1 MKITISTLMVFLGPV
16 LFAQNSKLEMVYNQ
30 ITPLPDKLLCE
41 NTDNYAE
48 TIALIESLS
57 DQLEKIKLNLNQELT
72 TNGDE
77 TYKSI
82 SAGFP
87 TDEELKKVE
96 KLSEAEQ
103 QAYWEKIEANQSQ
116 LDNAI
121 ADNSLKFQAEK
132 ERLNKQVADYQ
143 NELLAIVEEL
153 SEIHYEAT
161 KIKSDKR
168 QKIYNTFIEN
178 NTLTEAGKQQIDKIS
193 AEFCSVVSP
202 ALLKK
207 LRLEYD
213 HLKNNMALYRRLT
226 VIELMEFSTLTEEV
240 VSAQNAALLDLNDLE
255 MLAQFL
261 TNYRNLFNFLP
272 GEFDNQTYEIF

>member
-1 MKITISTLMVFLGPV
+1 
-16 LFAQNSKLEMVYNQ
+16 MVYNQ